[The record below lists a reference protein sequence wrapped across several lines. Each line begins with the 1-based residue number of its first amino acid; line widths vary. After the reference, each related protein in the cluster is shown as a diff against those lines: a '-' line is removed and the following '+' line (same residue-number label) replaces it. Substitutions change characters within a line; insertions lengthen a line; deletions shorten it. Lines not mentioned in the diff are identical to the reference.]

1 MTKFNQNVTMIAG
14 DTVNINCVVRTGPNP
29 TDPVKDISG
38 ATIAWVLYNDPAGV
52 VTLTKSTVSGITIT
66 SGIGGAFTVALAAG
80 DTESVA
86 PMNYYHEAEV
96 TDVFGNVSTVFT
108 GTVTIKRSRV

>member
-1 MTKFNQNVTMIAG
+1 MTKENQSFIMYAG
-14 DTVNINCVVRTGPNP
+14 DTANVNCVVRTGPNP
-29 TDPVKDISG
+29 SDPIKDISG
-38 ATIAWVLYNDPAGV
+38 ATIVWVLYDEAAAEAKLN
-52 VTLTKSTVSGITIT
+52 KSTVSGITIT

-86 PMNYYHEAEV
+86 PGAYYHEAEV